1 MISAFLNSV
10 KIPELRRRILFTLAV
25 IVIVRLGAAITTPG
39 VNQGVLQEWF
49 RTSLSQ
55 RTGGGLAALFNLFS
69 GGALENCAVFSL
81 GIMPYI
87 SASIMMQLLTAV
99 IPQLGRLAREDG
111 GRQKIMQLTRYTTL
125 VLCIFQGYLLA
136 LSFQHPESYHT
147 MLPGITDT
155 IRQLGVPLV
164 DDLGWKFRIVTV
176 VSLTTGT
183 LVLMWL
189 GDQITERGIGNGISL
204 IITIGIVARLPA
216 ALVQAWKTF
225 VPSGQGASQVNP
237 MVLVLLVLVLIFVI
251 AAVIA
256 ITQGVRKITVQYA
269 KRVVGRKMY
278 GGQTQ
283 YMPLKVNYAG
293 VMPIIFAWAL
303 LLFPATIVSYGF
315 KNSPTAN
322 RIAAALSTGW
332 PHYVALAA
340 MIFFFSY
347 FWVAT
352 QFQPTQIADDL
363 KKYGGYIP
371 GVRPGKPTADFLDY
385 TMTRLTFAGA
395 IFLTLIAVFPS
406 LLSQWLNVPVITAQF
421 FGGTSLLIIVGV
433 MLDTMRQVETHLIQ
447 RHYDGFLRKGR
458 IRGRSFDRAA
468 YARGEA
474 VEQWHPHLVW
484 CGYCRAR
491 DCRGRDLSLWAIGE
505 KAACSSR
512 PARFRQRNS
521 GGNDYAALRDSRD
534 FTRGD
539 SAA

>member
-1 MISAFLNSV
+1 MVSAFLNTV

-25 IVIVRLGAAITTPG
+25 IVVVRLGAAITTPG
-39 VNQGVLQEWF
+39 VNQWVLQEWF
-49 RTSLSQ
+49 RTSSQ
-55 RTGGGLAALFNLFS
+55 SAGGGVAALFNLFS

-87 SASIMMQLLTAV
+87 SASIMLQLLTAV
-99 IPQLGRLAREDG
+99 VPRLGRLAREDG
-111 GRQKIMQLTRYTTL
+111 GRQKIMQFTRYATV
-125 VLCIFQGYLLA
+125 VLCLFQGYLLA
-136 LSFQHPESYHT
+136 VSFQHPESYHT
-147 MLPGITDT
+147 MLPGITET
-155 IRQLGVPLV
+155 MARMGTPLV
-164 DDLGWKFRIVTV
+164 EDQGIVFRLVTV
-176 VSLTTGT
+176 LSLTTGT
-183 LVLMWL
+183 LFLMWL

-216 ALVQAWKTF
+216 ALAQAWKTF
-225 VPSGQGASQVNP
+225 VPSAATGASQVNP
-237 MVLVLLVLVLIFVI
+237 SILVLMVAFLFIVI

-303 LLFPATIVSYGF
+303 LLFPTTIVGFAF
-315 KNSPTAN
+315 KNNPTAAK
-322 RIAAALSTGW
+322 IASALSNGW
-332 PHYVALAA
+332 PHYVVLAG

-352 QFQPTQIADDL
+352 QFQPAQIADDL

-371 GVRPGKPTADFLDY
+371 GVRPGKPTSDFLDY

-395 IFLTLIAVFPS
+395 IFLTLIAILPS
-406 LLSQWLNVPVITAQF
+406 LLSQGLNVPTITAQF

-433 MLDTMRQVETHLIQ
+433 ILDTMRQVETHLIQ

-458 IRGRSFDRAA
+458 IRSGRFDRAS
-468 YARGEA
+468 YNRGEA
-474 VEQWHPHLVW
+474 ARASTLMWFYVGIAVLVI
-484 CGYCRAR
+484 GGVAIFLY
-491 DCRGRDLSLWAIGE
+491 GR
-505 KAACSSR
+505 
-512 PARFRQRNS
+512 
-521 GGNDYAALRDSRD
+521 
-534 FTRGD
+534 
-539 SAA
+539 

>member
-1 MISAFLNSV
+1 MVSAFLNSV

-25 IVIVRLGAAITTPG
+25 IVIVRLCAAITTPG
-39 VNQGVLQEWF
+39 VNQAVLQDWF
-49 RTSLSQ
+49 RSALTEKS
-55 RTGGGLAALFNLFS
+55 GGSVAALFNLFS
-69 GGALENCAVFSL
+69 GGALENCAIFSL

-99 IPQLGRLAREDG
+99 IPRLGRLQREDG
-111 GRQKIMQLTRYTTL
+111 GRQKIMQLTRYATL

-237 MVLVLLVLVLIFVI
+237 MVLVFVI

-303 LLFPATIVSYGF
+303 LLFPTTIVGFAF
-315 KNSPTAN
+315 KNSPTAAK
-322 RIAAALSTGW
+322 IASALSNGW
-332 PHYVALAA
+332 PHYVILAG

-352 QFQPTQIADDL
+352 QFQPSQIAEDL

-371 GVRPGKPTADFLDY
+371 GVRPGKPTADFLDF
-385 TMTRLTFAGA
+385 TMTRLTFAGG
-395 IFLTLIAVFPS
+395 IFLTLIAVLPS
-406 LLSQWLNVPVITAQF
+406 LLSQGMNVPMITAQF

-458 IRGRSFDRAA
+458 IRGRSFDRAS
-468 YARGEA
+468 YSRGETAASGTLLWLYVGIA
-474 VEQWHPHLVW
+474 VLFIAGMAIFLYGRSGKRRLVFL
-484 CGYCRAR
+484 GAP
-491 DCRGRDLSLWAIGE
+491 G
-505 KAACSSR
+505 
-512 PARFRQRNS
+512 S
-521 GGNDYAALRDSRD
+521 GK
-534 FTRGD
+534 
-539 SAA
+539 

>member
-1 MISAFLNSV
+1 MVSAFLNTV

-25 IVIVRLGAAITTPG
+25 IVLVRLGAAITTPG
-39 VNQGVLQEWF
+39 VNQAVLQEWF

-55 RTGGGLAALFNLFS
+55 RTGAGLAALFNLFS
-69 GGALENCAVFSL
+69 GGALENCAIFSL

-99 IPQLGRLAREDG
+99 IPQLGRMAREDG
-111 GRQKIMQLTRYTTL
+111 GRQKIMQLTRYAT
-125 VLCIFQGYLLA
+125 VGLCIFQGYLLA

-155 IRQLGVPLV
+155 IRNLGIPLV
-164 DDLGWKFRIVTV
+164 EDLGWTFRIVTV

-183 LVLMWL
+183 LMLMWL

-216 ALVQAWKTF
+216 ALAQAWKTF
-225 VPSGQGASQVNP
+225 VPSGGAATQVNP
-237 MVLVLLVLVLIFVI
+237 MVLVLMILFLFCVI
-251 AAVIA
+251 AGVIA

-269 KRVVGRKMY
+269 KRVVGRKQY
-278 GGQTQ
+278 GGNTQ
-283 YMPLKVNYAG
+283 YMPLKVNYPG

-303 LLFPATIVSYGF
+303 LLFPNQIVSWAF
-315 KNSPTAN
+315 PNSPTA
-322 RIAAALSTGW
+322 RQISEMLSTGW
-332 PHYVALAA
+332 LHYVVLAA

-352 QFQPTQIADDL
+352 QFQPSQIADDL

-385 TMTRLTFAGA
+385 TMTRLTFSGA
-395 IFLTLIAVFPS
+395 IFLTLIAVLPS
-406 LLSQWLNVPVITAQF
+406 LLSQGLHVPTITAQF
-421 FGGTSLLIIVGV
+421 FGGTSLLIVVGV

-458 IRGRSFDRAA
+458 IRGRSFDRAS
-468 YARGEA
+468 YSRGEA
-474 VEQWHPHLVW
+474 
-484 CGYCRAR
+484 
-491 DCRGRDLSLWAIGE
+491 
-505 KAACSSR
+505 AA
-512 PARFRQRNS
+512 S
-521 GGNDYAALRDSRD
+521 GTLMWLYVGIAALVIAGVAIFLYGR
-534 FTRGD
+534 
-539 SAA
+539 